1 MHAMH
6 SVSIP
11 RSVGYRQATVIRWSS
26 GRGGARCDAVE
37 IGAHSIDVGTTEP
50 GGCVIM
56 IMYEVST
63 SARRSNST
71 HSLTTG
77 QLSPGCPNRIT
88 AGRHKV
94 EQTLINNTVTVKEHH
109 VPLQS

>member
-1 MHAMH
+1 VLDAM
-6 SVSIP
+6 
-11 RSVGYRQATVIRWSS
+11 RSRLVLTPSTLAQPSRV
-26 GRGGARCDAVE
+26 
-37 IGAHSIDVGTTEP
+37 
-50 GGCVIM
+50 GCVIM

-71 HSLTTG
+71 HSLITG